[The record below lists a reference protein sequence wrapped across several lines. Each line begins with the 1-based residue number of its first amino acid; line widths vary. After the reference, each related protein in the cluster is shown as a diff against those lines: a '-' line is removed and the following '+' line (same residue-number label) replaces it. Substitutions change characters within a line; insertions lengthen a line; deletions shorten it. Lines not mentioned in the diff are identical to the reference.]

1 MSMDSTSLGLLEMD
15 RVTRATTRG
24 LRYSGVIRVLD
35 WIQGHR
41 MIWNVAFAILAIPLI
56 IWQFWLREAYPG
68 MAQAVIGWGAALT
81 LGLLFLLM
89 SENFWHVFGRAI
101 VLLGAASNAF
111 VILANGGYM
120 PAAMPPRDCYIL
132 WGRFAYLGDYQW
144 YCCSVGDYVLFIGI
158 VVSIVGGAVYRVA
171 KRRHRSGV

>member
-1 MSMDSTSLGLLEMD
+1 MSMDSTSLGLLELD
-15 RVTRATTRG
+15 GVARATQRE
-24 LRYSGVIRVLD
+24 LRSARAIRVLR
-35 WIQGHR
+35 WIRGHGT
-41 MIWNVAFAILAIPLI
+41 IWNVAFSILIVPLI

-81 LGLLFLLM
+81 LGLIFLLM
-89 SENFWHVFGRAI
+89 SANFWHVFGRSI
-101 VLLGAASNAF
+101 MLLGAASNAF